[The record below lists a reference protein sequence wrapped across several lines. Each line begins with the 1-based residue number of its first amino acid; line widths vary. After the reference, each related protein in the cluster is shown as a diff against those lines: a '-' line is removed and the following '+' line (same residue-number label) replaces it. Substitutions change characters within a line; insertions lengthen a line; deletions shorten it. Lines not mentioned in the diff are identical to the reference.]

1 MHTSK
6 PTNHSASIIGCW
18 KKKTLLHLNQ
28 ALLYIY
34 IYSTIAIKTLQQ
46 IEPNSWVLLSYNFLM
61 NQTERITRSAKET
74 ANEAEKHKYGS
85 VLCHKSRHLSHKKR
99 AFYSFVFFKNKK
111 IPKALL
117 SFWET
122 VECVLQVTIKISEI
136 TENTFCV
143 AEITSTKLIHQWHDR
158 DLCTMLML

>member
-1 MHTSK
+1 MLK
-6 PTNHSASIIGCW
+6 E
-18 KKKTLLHLNQ
+18 KKKKHFYTLIKHY
-28 ALLYIY
+28 YIY
-34 IYSTIAIKTLQQ
+34 NTIAIKTLQQ

-99 AFYSFVFFKNKK
+99 TFYSFVFFKNKK
-111 IPKALL
+111 SQRPSWVSRKQW
-117 SFWET
+117 S
-122 VECVLQVTIKISEI
+122 VYYRMTIKISEI

-143 AEITSTKLIHQWHDR
+143 AEIMSTKLIHQWHGR
-158 DLCTMLML
+158 DLCTMLVL

>member
-1 MHTSK
+1 MKQKNTNMVVFCVIKADTFPIKRELFILLCSSK
-6 PTNHSASIIGCW
+6 T
-18 KKKTLLHLNQ
+18 
-28 ALLYIY
+28 
-34 IYSTIAIKTLQQ
+34 
-46 IEPNSWVLLSYNFLM
+46 
-61 NQTERITRSAKET
+61 
-74 ANEAEKHKYGS
+74 
-85 VLCHKSRHLSHKKR
+85 
-99 AFYSFVFFKNKK
+99 KK